1 MKNFAIALI
10 LCLSA
15 ANGFSQCKTERVS
28 AHKEMHM
35 ASSVFLGTV
44 TAAQPVPETWDF
56 LDGVNYTVRVD
67 SKIHGKARPNTEV
80 TVFSENSPRFFAMYV
95 GQQYVLYLQ
104 PQFGRNEVDNCG
116 NSHPTNGSES
126 ASTKQPKLVANKG
139 Y

>member
-1 MKNFAIALI
+1 VKNFAIALI

-15 ANGFSQCKTERVS
+15 VSGFSQCKTDRVS
-28 AHKEMHM
+28 ARKEMHM
-35 ASSVFLGTV
+35 ASSVFVGTV
-44 TAAQPVPETWDF
+44 TAAQPVAESWDF

-104 PQFGRNEVDNCG
+104 PQYGRFQVDNCG
-116 NSHPTNGSES
+116 NSHATTNDS
-126 ASTKQPKLVANKG
+126 ASTKQAKQTTAKG
-139 Y
+139 F

>member
-1 MKNFAIALI
+1 
-10 LCLSA
+10 
-15 ANGFSQCKTERVS
+15 
-28 AHKEMHM
+28 M
-35 ASSVFLGTV
+35 ASAVVVGTV
-44 TAAQPVPETWDF
+44 TAAQPVAETWDF
-56 LDGVNYTVRVD
+56 LDGVNYTIRVD

-126 ASTKQPKLVANKG
+126 ASTKQPKLIANKG